1 MLDAAGAHSLF
12 ESANDGSSG
21 LDLTKVVRDWQS
33 LVPTRSLRPSG
44 VQGYFTSPTNAE
56 LKLDGPLS
64 PRHGN
69 GMFLDGG
76 HGTASAQPQS
86 NRTTEGTGPGGAPN
100 SSGES
105 MVERWAARIAESKV
119 GNPYQLAHMF
129 RKYDTEHGTH
139 TKTVLL
145 DEFVQVIMDGNLQ
158 VPRNEAVKLSQALDR
173 GDGNVNY
180 MDFIHHVKAAKDQN
194 SAKHMPLELEA
205 DKPNANPSHASSPLY
220 DIPCHTPISQLDTAL
235 HAPFQE
241 GVNGRE
247 RGSDVDS
254 NNESTLT
261 FASATR

>member
-12 ESANDGSSG
+12 ESAHDGSSG

-33 LVPTRSLRPSG
+33 LVPSRSLRPSG
-44 VQGYFTSPTNAE
+44 VQGYFTSPSNAE
-56 LKLDGPLS
+56 AKLDGPLA
-64 PRHGN
+64 PRHSN
-69 GMFLDGG
+69 GMFLEGG
-76 HGTASAQPQS
+76 HVTASAQPQS
-86 NRTTEGTGPGGAPN
+86 NGTAEDTGSAP
-100 SSGES
+100 SRSGES

-129 RKYDTEHGTH
+129 RKYDTEHGKH

-180 MDFIHHVKAAKDQN
+180 MDFIHHVRAAKDKFVAIN
-194 SAKHMPLELEA
+194 MPLELEP
-205 DKPNANPSHASSPLY
+205 DKPNANASSPLY
-220 DIPCHTPISQLDTAL
+220 NIPCHTPISQLDTPV
-235 HAPFQE
+235 HGPFE
-241 GVNGRE
+241 ERANGKE

-254 NNESTLT
+254 NNASTMS
-261 FASATR
+261 FASAAR

>member
-1 MLDAAGAHSLF
+1 VLDDAGAHSLF
-12 ESANDGSSG
+12 ESAHDGSSG

-44 VQGYFTSPTNAE
+44 VQGYFTSPSTSE
-56 LKLDGPLS
+56 VKLDVPLA

-69 GMFLDGG
+69 GMFLEGG
-76 HGTASAQPQS
+76 HGAASAQPQS
-86 NRTTEGTGPGGAPN
+86 NSTTEGTGPGGAPS

-129 RKYDTEHGTH
+129 RKYDTEHGKH

-173 GDGNVNY
+173 GDGIVNY
-180 MDFIHHVKAAKDQN
+180 MDFIHHVKAAKDQIV
-194 SAKHMPLELEA
+194 AKHMPLELEP
-205 DKPNANPSHASSPLY
+205 DTPNASASHESSPLY
-220 DIPCHTPISQLDTAL
+220 NIPCHTPISQLDTPV
-235 HAPFQE
+235 HGPFEE
-241 GVNGRE
+241 GANSKA
-247 RGSDVDS
+247 RGGDVDS
-254 NNESTLT
+254 NNESTMT